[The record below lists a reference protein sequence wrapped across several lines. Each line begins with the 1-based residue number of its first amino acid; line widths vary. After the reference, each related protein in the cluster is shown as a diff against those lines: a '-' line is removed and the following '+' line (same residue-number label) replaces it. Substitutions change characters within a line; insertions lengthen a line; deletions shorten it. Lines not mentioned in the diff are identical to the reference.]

1 MRDRSVAR
9 PTQRTLTFDCHEM
22 WQTFPEL
29 VQRQCGERIGQ
40 LLRAVLQGEV
50 ATRSDDERQ
59 DSARS
64 S

>member
-9 PTQRTLTFDCHEM
+9 PTQRTLTFDRHER
-22 WQTFPEL
+22 WHTFPEL
-29 VQRQCGERIGQ
+29 VQRQCGDLIGQ
-40 LLRAVLQGEV
+40 LLRAVLQSE
-50 ATRSDDERQ
+50 ASTRSDDERQ

>member
-1 MRDRSVAR
+1 MRDRNVGRA
-9 PTQRTLTFDCHEM
+9 TQRILTFDRHDR

-29 VQRQCGERIGQ
+29 VQRQCGQLIGQ
-40 LLRAVLQGEV
+40 LLRAVLQSEA
-50 ATRSDDERQ
+50 ATRSHDERQ

>member
-1 MRDRSVAR
+1 MRDHSVGR
-9 PTQRTLTFDCHEM
+9 PTQRTLTFDRHEM

-29 VQRQCGERIGQ
+29 VQRRCGDLLGQ
-40 LLRAVLQGEV
+40 LLRAVLRGEV